1 VAQSCKRSSELVSA
15 SLPSC
20 GVLPHTKYI
29 AYPHYISCLTYM
41 REQRTLRLT
50 GKQRKRTM
58 QQLKEAGIYALPSQ
72 RGELVAHAVFR
83 GGYVLYTPTDWEFF
97 GPYTYE
103 SDRAGNI
110 LLEGQSTRWHIDD
123 LAYTNRSARSRSR
136 SGAAQKP
143 VMSE

>member
-1 VAQSCKRSSELVSA
+1 MTKIELIRKEGPVQQLTERGIYT
-15 SLPSC
+15 LPS
-20 GVLPHTKYI
+20 
-29 AYPHYISCLTYM
+29 
-41 REQRTLRLT
+41 E
-50 GKQRKRTM
+50 
-58 QQLKEAGIYALPSQ
+58 

-110 LLEGQSTRWHIDD
+110 RREGESTFWHLDD
-123 LAYTNRSARSRSR
+123 LAYTNRTARSRSR

-143 VMSE
+143 IMFE